1 MIKKYVYGSPIETDA
16 VAEHIEPTNDPL
28 PFLSQG
34 ASELPVFVYLMGER
48 DIVYGLG
55 EANRGI
61 NKRGY
66 IYDSFCADDPVHT
79 EEKRSLYGAHNFI
92 VVATEVPFGVFVD
105 IPGKV
110 TFDVGFTESN
120 TLKILPQDNNFN
132 LYVIDGKSPYDI
144 IKQFRELI
152 GQSYIAPRW
161 AFGYQQSRWSYANAD
176 QVREVVAKYRENKIP
191 LDTVYLDIDYMQDF
205 KDFTVNEERFPNFPE
220 FVQEMREQ
228 GVRLIPIIDAG
239 VRIEDGYD
247 VYEEGVANGYFC
259 KRADGTDFV
268 AGVWPGR
275 THFPDFLN
283 RSVREWFGAKYKI
296 LLDCGI
302 EGFWNDMNEPAI
314 FYSDEGVRDG
324 IKAIKNYE
332 GKQLDANSFFEF
344 RDTIAC
350 LSNRQ
355 KDYEAF
361 YHNIDGQ
368 IVRHD
373 KVHNLYGY
381 NMTRAAGEAFDT
393 LEPDK
398 RILMFSR
405 ASYIGMHRY
414 GGIWTGDNQSW
425 WSHILLNIKMMPS
438 LNMCGFL
445 YTGADLGGF
454 GSNCTRDLLL
464 RWLEFGIFTP
474 LMRNHSSLGTRNQ
487 ECYAFGDITDFK
499 NILSIRYSLIPYLYS
514 EYMKACL
521 NNEMMFRPLAF
532 DFPNDIMA
540 SQIEDQLM
548 LGDGVMIAPVYQQNA
563 QGRYVY
569 LPEDML
575 YISFQSSSKRKYQVM
590 RKGHHYINVAL
601 NEVPMFLRKGKI
613 LPLCRTT
620 DRTDYLDTSKFE
632 LIAYADANMEI
643 PIEYVL
649 YEDDGISK
657 DYGKKEQYSTIS
669 VQQNTDGNYTAV
681 AKQDIVRV
689 SVMN

>member
-1 MIKKYVYGSPIETDA
+1 MIKKYVYGTPIETDA
-16 VAEHIEPTNDPL
+16 VVESIEPTNDPL
-28 PFLSQG
+28 SFLSQG
-34 ASELPVFVYLMGER
+34 MGEVPVFVYFMGEK

-66 IYDSFCADDPVHT
+66 IYDSFCSDDPVHT

-110 TFDVGFTESN
+110 TFDIGFTESN
-120 TLKILPQDNNFN
+120 MLRILPQDANFN
-132 LYVIDGKSPYDI
+132 LYIIDGKSPYDI
-144 IKQFRELI
+144 IKQFRAMI

-161 AFGYQQSRWSYANAD
+161 AFGFQQSRWSYMNAD
-176 QVREVVAKYRENKIP
+176 QVRQVVKQYRENKIP
-191 LDTVYLDIDYMQDF
+191 LDTVYLDIDYMQNY
-205 KDFTVNEERFPNFPE
+205 KDFTINEESFPNFPA

-228 GVRLIPIIDAG
+228 GIRLIPIIDAG

-247 VYEEGVANGYFC
+247 IYEEGVGKGYFC
-259 KRADGTDFV
+259 KKADGSNFV

-283 RSVREWFGAKYKI
+283 RDVREWFGAKYKR
-296 LLDCGI
+296 LLDSGI

-314 FYSDEGVRDG
+314 FYTDEGVQEGIDY
-324 IKAIKNYE
+324 IKAHENTT
-332 GKQLDANSFFEF
+332 LDANSFFDF
-344 RDTIAC
+344 RDAIGG

-355 KDYEAF
+355 KDYESF
-361 YHNIDGQ
+361 YHDIDGQ

-381 NMTRAAGEAFDT
+381 NMTRAAGEAFDI

-454 GSNCTRDLLL
+454 GGNCTRDLLL
-464 RWLEFGIFTP
+464 RWMAFGIFTP
-474 LMRNHSSLGTRNQ
+474 LMRNHSAIGTRDQ
-487 ECYAFGDITDFK
+487 ECYAFGNSDDFK
-499 NILSIRYSLIPYLYS
+499 HMLSIRYSLIPYLYS

-521 NNEMMFRPLAF
+521 NNEMMFRPIAF
-532 DFPNDIMA
+532 DFPNDEMA
-540 SQIEDQLM
+540 AQVEDQLM
-548 LGDGVMIAPVYQQNA
+548 LGDGIMLTPVYQQNVS
-563 QGRYVY
+563 GRYVY

-575 YISFQSSSKRKYQVM
+575 YINFQSSSKRKYQVM
-590 RKGHHYINVAL
+590 RKGHHYIHVAL
-601 NEVPMFLRKGKI
+601 NEVPLFLRKGKI

-620 DRTDYLDTSKFE
+620 DCTDNLDTSKLE
-632 LIAYADANMEI
+632 LIAYADSLLEV

-657 DYGKKEQYSTIS
+657 DYGCKEQYLTIT
-669 VQQNTDGNYTAV
+669 VQQDADGNYTAV
-681 AKQDIVRV
+681 SAKEIVRIA
-689 SVMN
+689 VMN